1 MDFNTRVPQPRT
13 ETHRDIELGWEHD
26 IDAETGD
33 VVLRLDPDGNPIP
46 KVFRVC
52 VAPTPAEV
60 LRRVNVVPHEL
71 LALGGF
77 EGYAAIT
84 NAVVGGDV
92 IKAALEDR
100 TVHPADVDRLIG
112 YLMDCY
118 GLFDLLGLNDAAAA
132 PAAEPE
138 EDAADPLD
146 RETDGDPS
154 GPPSQ
159 DGKDAAGT

>member
-1 MDFNTRVPQPRT
+1 MDFNTRAPQTRT
-13 ETHRDIELGWEHD
+13 EVHRNIELGWEHD
-26 IDAETGD
+26 IDPDTGE
-33 VVLRLDPDGNPIP
+33 VVLRLDADGDPIP
-46 KVFRVC
+46 TVYRVC

-60 LRRVNVVPHEL
+60 LRRVNVVPREV

-92 IKAALEDR
+92 IKRALEDV

-118 GLFDLLGLNDAAAA
+118 GLFDLLGLNDAAEA

-138 EDAADPLD
+138 EGAADPLD
-146 RETDGDPS
+146 LTTDGDPS

-159 DGKDAAGT
+159 GGKDAADT